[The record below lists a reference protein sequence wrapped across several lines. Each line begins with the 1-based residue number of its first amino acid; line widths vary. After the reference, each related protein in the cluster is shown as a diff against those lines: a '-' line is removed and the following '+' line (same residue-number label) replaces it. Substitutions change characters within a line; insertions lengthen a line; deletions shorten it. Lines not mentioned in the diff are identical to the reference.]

1 MGHPPVYSYLVVLSP
16 RNEASAGCRHSPR
29 TPRGGEGSAKT
40 NVLNG
45 NSAIPILSQNARKDG
60 PTRHTTSVRAQR
72 LHWIR
77 RSGSK
82 CRENTG
88 GRGASPE
95 RMN

>member
-1 MGHPPVYSYLVVLSP
+1 MDSEPSMFSTDYLVICG
-16 RNEASAGCRHSPR
+16 RASATIEPDRIKTSYQYDGAPA
-29 TPRGGEGSAKT
+29 GSRQST
-40 NVLNG
+40 Q
-45 NSAIPILSQNARKDG
+45 I
-60 PTRHTTSVRAQR
+60 TSVRAQR

-95 RMN
+95 RKN